1 VHDVGIRRSIVVRSS
16 YIPSLLLPTVGGGV
30 GEDVVEDVVGVDE
43 GEVRAWERVEL
54 VDEADEAAVEHLDG
68 VVDAVD
74 AGDAVG
80 AVAGQLVGAA
90 PDLADPDHHHLARA
104 VVVQHPQVAAVVGDE
119 RVGELLRRVPA
130 ARVVEGRHEVV
141 VEVVVAAH
149 AHAEDAPAQVVR
161 RRVLVAQDAH
171 QRLHRRLVVLHL
183 PRERDPAALHSFGS
197 IVWL

>member
-1 VHDVGIRRSIVVRSS
+1 MCSRQ
-16 YIPSLLLPTVGGGV
+16 
-30 GEDVVEDVVGVDE
+30 
-43 GEVRAWERVEL
+43 RVEL

-80 AVAGQLVGAA
+80 AVARELVGGA
-90 PDLADPDHHHLARA
+90 PDLADADHDHLARA
-104 VVVQHPQVAAVVGDE
+104 VAVERLQVAAVVGDE
-119 RVGELLRRVPA
+119 RVGVLLGRVPA

-149 AHAEDAPAQVVR
+149 ADAEDAPAQVVR

-183 PRERDPAALHSFGS
+183 PRERDPPALHRTYHMCASCLLVVVALFGP
-197 IVWL
+197 VF